1 MTFLRALLG
10 ATGQTL
16 RAALAGLTVK
26 PHSGHPVFPVTWV
39 TPHIAAGPA
48 PVSAAHLEALRE
60 QGIVA
65 ILNVCEE
72 LCTLADTEEAAGFE
86 VRFLPIEDE
95 GAPEPDAL
103 EEVLDWLDE
112 SVWRG
117 RKVYV
122 HCRWGV
128 GRTGTVLH
136 AYLLRRGLS
145 PRRAEH
151 FLSRLRSRPTSYTQ
165 WRSLRRFARRNP
177 ALTVREAAVEPGVAD
192 AMTPVLRD
200 LARLVQEVERHVE
213 AATPGTSPEAF
224 ADAPRCGRD
233 HVRCCATP
241 PTLTL
246 AEAAAL
252 TAAMDALL
260 SSTQRDELRQK
271 TSRGSGVP
279 CPLLHDQRCLL
290 YEARPLRCR
299 TADMDE
305 TARLRLLE
313 EVVADTLDDLD
324 RRVFGL
330 LAGCTPATSPPCF
343 PIVEVLSGRYVAT
356 TFRHVACG
364 LNTGKP

>member
-1 MTFLRALLG
+1 MNALRTWLHT
-10 ATGQTL
+10 TGQRL
-16 RAALAGLTVK
+16 RAALAGLSVK

-48 PVSAAHLEALRE
+48 PVSPAHLDALRE

-72 LCTLADTEEAAGFE
+72 LCTLADNEEAAGFE
-86 VRFLPIEDE
+86 VRYLPIEDE
-95 GAPEPDAL
+95 GAPEPGAL

-117 RKVYV
+117 RNIYV

-151 FLSRLRSRPTSYTQ
+151 FLSRLRSRPTSYAQ
-165 WRSLRRFARRNP
+165 WRSLRHFARRNP
-177 ALTVREAAVEPGVAD
+177 ALTVREAAVEPGVDD

-200 LARLVQEVERHVE
+200 HAQLVQSVEEHASGE
-213 AATPGTSPEAF
+213 GL
-224 ADAPRCGRD
+224 PRCGRD
-233 HVRCCATP
+233 HARCCATP
-241 PTLTL
+241 PTLSL

-260 SSTQRDELRQK
+260 PATVRERLR
-271 TSRGSGVP
+271 TRALADGVGTGP
-279 CPLLHDQRCLL
+279 CPLLHEGRCLL

-299 TADMDE
+299 TADMDGD
-305 TARLRLLE
+305 AREALIDAFVATGLE
-313 EVVADTLDDLD
+313 VLD
-324 RRVFGL
+324 RRAFNL
-330 LAGCTPATSPPCF
+330 LAGCDAATSPPCF
-343 PIVEVLSGRYVAT
+343 PIAEVLSGRYVAT
-356 TFRHVACG
+356 TFRNVACS
-364 LNTGKP
+364 THPRKAR